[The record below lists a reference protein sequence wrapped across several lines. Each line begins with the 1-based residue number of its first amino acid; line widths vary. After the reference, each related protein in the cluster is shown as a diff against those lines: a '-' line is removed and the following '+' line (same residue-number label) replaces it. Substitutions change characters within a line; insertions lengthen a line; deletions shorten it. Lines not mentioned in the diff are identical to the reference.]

1 MARTPC
7 RPRRE
12 RGLTLIESAVTVGIA
27 AIVLGMAVPG
37 FASLRERERLRAVA
51 AQFETDVAFARSL
64 AVTQSDTLRL
74 EFGGARCW
82 VLHDGP
88 PGCSCGDD
96 GALQCGERRV
106 LRVMALGAE
115 HPVQLRSNSRAL
127 AFDDLRGTVTPTATV
142 RLSLPDGSQLNAVV
156 NLMGRV
162 RWCSPSGLP
171 GYARC

>member
-1 MARTPC
+1 MAST
-7 RPRRE
+7 PRRLRRA
-12 RGLTLIESAVTVGIA
+12 RGLTLIECAVSVGIA
-27 AIVLGMAVPG
+27 AVVLGMAAPG

-51 AQFETDVAFARSL
+51 AQLETDVAFARSL
-64 AVTQSDTLRL
+64 AVAQSDTLRL

-88 PGCSCGDD
+88 PGCNCDAD
-96 GALQCGERRV
+96 GRLECGERRV
-106 LRVMALGAE
+106 LRVMVLGAD
-115 HPVQLRSNSRAL
+115 HPVQLQSNSRAI

-162 RWCSPSGLP
+162 RLCSPSGLP
-171 GYARC
+171 GYAAC